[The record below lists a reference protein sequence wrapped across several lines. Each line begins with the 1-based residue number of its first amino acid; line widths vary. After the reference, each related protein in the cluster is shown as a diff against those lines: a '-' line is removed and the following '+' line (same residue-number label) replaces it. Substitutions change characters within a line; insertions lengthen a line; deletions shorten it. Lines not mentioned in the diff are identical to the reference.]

1 MKKFFEGFK
10 DFLYDSIDYL
20 IVLSILGVV
29 ALVIGWRLELLF
41 ANDALDIINE
51 DGQVI
56 DSNIDEKDYNENEDN
71 DSNEN
76 RDNDSTDTT
85 IGNENQEGIIDEEN
99 NTNDENNKDNEVV
112 EKGKIVKVVIP
123 DGSLPSKI
131 GTILEDMGLISSR
144 GEFVEKSQEL
154 NLDTKLKSGN
164 YDIEEGTSLENIIR
178 IIAK

>member
-56 DSNIDEKDYNENEDN
+56 DSNIDGKDYNENENEDN

-85 IGNENQEGIIDEEN
+85 IGNENQEGIIDE
-99 NTNDENNKDNEVV
+99 ENNKDNEVV

-144 GEFVEKSQEL
+144 GEFVQKSQEL